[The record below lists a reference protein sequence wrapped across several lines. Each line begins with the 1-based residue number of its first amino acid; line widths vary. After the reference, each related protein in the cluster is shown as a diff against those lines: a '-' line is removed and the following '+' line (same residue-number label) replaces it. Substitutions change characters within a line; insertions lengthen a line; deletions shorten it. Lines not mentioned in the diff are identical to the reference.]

1 MPKSPPTKSSNPTTP
16 FRTTTSTANNTSSSY
31 PFPLTTSEETTTA
44 HFSPTKALHQTRLQ
58 NDLTTLQTWLQSLF
72 QPHPIPAP
80 LLLWRNE
87 VLSSSSSSSS
97 SLNYHTTTPLITSP
111 PLLSPDFGAVSKP
124 NDVLEALKALR
135 QANLLADHLRGLV
148 HEARVEERCN
158 WNGGQEFIND
168 QRSEGQLA
176 RQVIDEIYAGLSRE
190 GRVAIEGLVEGGV
203 MLGLFGVRGGGDL
216 EAGTAC
222 SGRDEDPETAGLNLV
237 EVFASRIFDQAH
249 RNSLLDEQGR
259 ELELLQELISA
270 RQAELEVPHHHDN
283 NRGRRREGL
292 NARNF
297 PDDTTDGYEVTE
309 QEDAEQIHAQTA
321 MFNRD
326 TKQINLKILEYQ
338 DRVAALRGHLAACR
352 ADSVSL
358 EDVLEARRRVQQQSA
373 RVRELE
379 ARITT
384 FHGLPPDLSAS
395 REEVKRTMNELAD
408 MKRKREELFGRISS
422 VER

>member
-1 MPKSPPTKSSNPTTP
+1 
-16 FRTTTSTANNTSSSY
+16 
-31 PFPLTTSEETTTA
+31 
-44 HFSPTKALHQTRLQ
+44 
-58 NDLTTLQTWLQSLF
+58 
-72 QPHPIPAP
+72 
-80 LLLWRNE
+80 
-87 VLSSSSSSSS
+87 
-97 SLNYHTTTPLITSP
+97 
-111 PLLSPDFGAVSKP
+111 
-124 NDVLEALKALR
+124 LER
-135 QANLLADHLRGLV
+135 
-148 HEARVEERCN
+148 
-158 WNGGQEFIND
+158 GQEFIND